1 MTNAIEMFEKKQIE
15 KLTAKK
21 RVPAIRPGDTLK
33 VTVKII
39 EGEKSRS
46 QAFEGMCI
54 ARKNNSINS
63 NFTVR
68 KISHG
73 EGVEKVFPLFSP
85 IIEKIEVVRKGDVRR
100 AKLYYLRDR
109 AGKRARI
116 ADRDRGN
123 EKDQYEFI
131 VIDDASFDRTPYA
144 LELFHNESVK
154 LSKIIKTLTS
164 NPAKIL
170 KINKGN
176 LNVGND
182 ADFCILDINKPWVV
196 KKENLISKSK
206 NTSIDDRKLQGKITN
221 TFVRGEELFK
231 I

>member
-1 MTNAIEMFEKKQIE
+1 MTNALEMFEKKQIE

-21 RVPAIRPGDTLK
+21 RVPAFRPGDTLK

-100 AKLYYLRDR
+100 ANLYYLRDR
-109 AGKRARI
+109 TGKRARI
-116 ADRDRGN
+116 ADRDRGD
-123 EKDQYEFI
+123 EIDQFEFI
-131 VIDDASFDRTPYA
+131 EENQP
-144 LELFHNESVK
+144 LEENTDVEVSA
-154 LSKIIKTLTS
+154 
-164 NPAKIL
+164 PE
-170 KINKGN
+170 
-176 LNVGND
+176 
-182 ADFCILDINKPWVV
+182 
-196 KKENLISKSK
+196 KKEEEK
-206 NTSIDDRKLQGKITN
+206 Q
-221 TFVRGEELFK
+221 GEEK
-231 I
+231 IVEEKASDDNAEVTTVPEPATNEAEQKLDEKKS

>member
-1 MTNAIEMFEKKQIE
+1 MTNALEMFEKKQIE

-21 RVPAIRPGDTLK
+21 RVPAFRPGDTLK

-85 IIEKIEVVRKGDVRR
+85 IIEKIEVVRKGDVKR
-100 AKLYYLRDR
+100 AKLYYLRDL

-116 ADRDRGN
+116 ADKDRGD
-123 EKDQYEFI
+123 EIDQFEFI
-131 VIDDASFDRTPYA
+131 EENQPSAENTDVEVPAPEKKEEEKQDEEKI
-144 LELFHNESVK
+144 LEEK
-154 LSKIIKTLTS
+154 TS
-164 NPAKIL
+164 NDSAEVATVPEPATNEAEQK
-170 KINKGN
+170 
-176 LNVGND
+176 
-182 ADFCILDINKPWVV
+182 LDE
-196 KKENLISKSK
+196 KKS
-206 NTSIDDRKLQGKITN
+206 
-221 TFVRGEELFK
+221 
-231 I
+231 

>member
-1 MTNAIEMFEKKQIE
+1 MTNELEMFEKKQIE

-21 RVPAIRPGDTLK
+21 RVPAFRPGDTLK
-33 VTVKII
+33 ITVKII

-85 IIEKIEVVRKGDVRR
+85 IIEKIEVVRKGGVRR

-109 AGKRARI
+109 TGKRTRI
-116 ADRDRGN
+116 ADRDRGD
-123 EKDQYEFI
+123 EIDQYEFI
-131 VIDDASFDRTPYA
+131 EENQP
-144 LELFHNESVK
+144 LEENTDVEV
-154 LSKIIKTLTS
+154 
-164 NPAKIL
+164 PA
-170 KINKGN
+170 
-176 LNVGND
+176 
-182 ADFCILDINKPWVV
+182 PE
-196 KKENLISKSK
+196 KKEEEK
-206 NTSIDDRKLQGKITN
+206 Q
-221 TFVRGEELFK
+221 GEEK
-231 I
+231 IVEEKASDDSAEVATIPEPATKEAEQKLDEKKS

>member
-1 MTNAIEMFEKKQIE
+1 MTNAMEMFEKKQIE

-21 RVPAIRPGDTLK
+21 RIPAFRAGDTLK
-33 VTVKII
+33 VTVKIV

-73 EGVEKVFPLFSP
+73 EGVEKMFPLFSP

-109 AGKRARI
+109 SGKRARI
-116 ADRDRGN
+116 ADKDRGD
-123 EKDQYEFI
+123 ETDQFEFI
-131 VIDDASFDRTPYA
+131 EENQP
-144 LELFHNESVK
+144 LEES
-154 LSKIIKTLTS
+154 
-164 NPAKIL
+164 
-170 KINKGN
+170 
-176 LNVGND
+176 
-182 ADFCILDINKPWVV
+182 ADTEVATAE
-196 KKENLISKSK
+196 KKEVEKK
-206 NTSIDDRKLQGKITN
+206 
-221 TFVRGEELFK
+221 GEEK
-231 I
+231 IVEEKANQDKAKDTILPDLANKEVEQKSDDQQS

>member
-1 MTNAIEMFEKKQIE
+1 MTNAIESFEKKQIE

-21 RVPAIRPGDTLK
+21 RVPAFRPGDTLK

-109 AGKRARI
+109 TGKRARI
-116 ADRDRGN
+116 ADRDRGD
-123 EKDQYEFI
+123 EIDQYEFI
-131 VIDDASFDRTPYA
+131 EENKTLDKKIDV
-144 LELFHNESVK
+144 EVSVPEK
-154 LSKIIKTLTS
+154 KEEEKQVGEKIIEEKAID
-164 NPAKIL
+164 NKAEDAIVPDPAT
-170 KINKGN
+170 N
-176 LNVGND
+176 
-182 ADFCILDINKPWVV
+182 AA
-196 KKENLISKSK
+196 EQKSDEQK
-206 NTSIDDRKLQGKITN
+206 S
-221 TFVRGEELFK
+221 
-231 I
+231 

>member
-1 MTNAIEMFEKKQIE
+1 MTNALEMFEKKQIE

-21 RVPAIRPGDTLK
+21 RVPAFRPGDTLK

-100 AKLYYLRDR
+100 AKLYYLRER
-109 AGKRARI
+109 TGKRARI
-116 ADRDRGN
+116 ADRDRGD
-123 EKDQYEFI
+123 ETDQFEFI
-131 VIDDASFDRTPYA
+131 EENQP
-144 LELFHNESVK
+144 LEENTDVEVSA
-154 LSKIIKTLTS
+154 
-164 NPAKIL
+164 PE
-170 KINKGN
+170 
-176 LNVGND
+176 
-182 ADFCILDINKPWVV
+182 
-196 KKENLISKSK
+196 KKEEEK
-206 NTSIDDRKLQGKITN
+206 Q
-221 TFVRGEELFK
+221 GEEK
-231 I
+231 IVEEKASDDNAEVTTVPEPATNEAEQKLDEKKS

>member
-1 MTNAIEMFEKKQIE
+1 MTNALEMFEKKQIE

-21 RVPAIRPGDTLK
+21 RVPAFRPGDTLK

-100 AKLYYLRDR
+100 AKLYYLRDLT
-109 AGKRARI
+109 GKRARI
-116 ADRDRGN
+116 ADRDRGD
-123 EKDQYEFI
+123 EIDQFEFI
-131 VIDDASFDRTPYA
+131 EENQP
-144 LELFHNESVK
+144 LEENTDVEV
-154 LSKIIKTLTS
+154 
-164 NPAKIL
+164 PAP
-170 KINKGN
+170 G
-176 LNVGND
+176 
-182 ADFCILDINKPWVV
+182 
-196 KKENLISKSK
+196 KKEEEK
-206 NTSIDDRKLQGKITN
+206 Q
-221 TFVRGEELFK
+221 GEEK
-231 I
+231 IVEEKASDDSAEVATVPEPATNEAEQKLDEKKS